1 MITRISKAH
10 NGAKQ
15 PRQPHIWEEPLCCNL
30 QIFQRT
36 SFAIVL
42 FLLLF
47 ISFQIFRTIWSTR
60 QGCMLFFFFNLRHV
74 KLVFFLFLAL
84 EFLQFDLLFLFLA
97 ALGLLCVGFLSLGC
111 VEAVLH
117 CGAQASHCSG
127 FPSCGAQALGEW
139 AQ

>member
-47 ISFQIFRTIWSTR
+47 ISFQIFRTIWSTP
-60 QGCMLFFFFNLRHV
+60 QGCMLSFFFFNLRHV

-84 EFLQFDLLFLFLA
+84 NFLQFYLLFLVLA
-97 ALGLLCVGFLSLGC
+97 ALGLLCVGFLSLWLRG
-111 VEAVLH
+111 
-117 CGAQASHCSG
+117 SCSSRWCTG
-127 FPSCGAQALGEW
+127 FSLQWLF
-139 AQ
+139 